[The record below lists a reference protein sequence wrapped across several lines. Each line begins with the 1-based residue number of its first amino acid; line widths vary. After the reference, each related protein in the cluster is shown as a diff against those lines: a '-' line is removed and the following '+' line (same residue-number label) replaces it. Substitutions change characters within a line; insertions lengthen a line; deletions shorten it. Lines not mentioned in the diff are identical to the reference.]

1 MSSILTNNGA
11 MVALQTMKSI
21 NANMSKT
28 QSEISTGKSV
38 ATSRDNAAVWAISKT
53 MEADVAGFKGIKD
66 SLALGTSTVAV
77 ARSAAETVT
86 GLLTQ
91 MKGKIVAAQSEGVD
105 PAKIQ
110 TDITALTKQIQSVV
124 GAAQFNG
131 VNLVDGKSSTGLK
144 VLASLDRSGS
154 TVAASHIEVDR
165 QNLGISAY
173 AAKAAFSDG
182 TVTTGNTIATTGDSF
197 AMSLD
202 ASAGPNNASS
212 VKIDSGAAWAAGDKV
227 SMSIGGKTASYT
239 VQASDVAA
247 GNTPSDLIAAGMKS
261 AIEGLGVSGLT
272 VDYDSAKPGELAFTN
287 NSTSSMSISGQF
299 SNAGA
304 GGLGKLTG
312 LSVAT
317 PSSAATALTDI
328 ETMLKT
334 SIDAAASFG
343 SAQTRISIQSSFVG
357 ELSDSLKTGIGSMV
371 DADMEETSARLQA
384 LQVQQQLGIQAL
396 SIANQQPQS
405 ILSLFR

>member
-11 MVALQTMKSI
+11 MIALQTMKSI

-53 MEADVAGFKGIKD
+53 MESDVAGFKGIKD

-131 VNLVDGKSSTGLK
+131 VNLVDGKSTDDLK

-154 TVAASHIEVDR
+154 NVSASHIEVNR
-165 QNLGISAY
+165 QNLGIGAY
-173 AAKAAFSDG
+173 VAKVAFSAG
-182 TVTTGNTIATTGDSF
+182 TVTAGNTIATTGDSF

-202 ASAGPNNASS
+202 ASAGTSS
-212 VKIDSGAAWAAGDKV
+212 VTIDPAAAWAAGDKV

-328 ETMLKT
+328 EAMLKT